1 MNIYEGITII
11 ISSFALLLSLLSL
24 IFTKLN
30 SNKVE
35 KISFGQA
42 ELSIREMITS
52 SQNRISDILLNA
64 NSSNN
69 QYTKQL
75 MKTAIEQL
83 LNSYEEACTKYI
95 DCKIDKERFKKTY
108 FDEIKNVVENNEFQE
123 YFKFGS
129 KYDAIKKVYNE
140 WFNLE
145 K

>member
-1 MNIYEGITII
+1 MNIYEGITIF
-11 ISSFALLLSLLSL
+11 ISSFALFLSLLSL
-24 IFTKLN
+24 IFTKAN

-35 KISFGQA
+35 KISFGQT
-42 ELSIREMITS
+42 ELSIREMITA
-52 SQNRISDILLNA
+52 SQNRITDILSNA
-64 NSSNN
+64 NSTNG
-69 QYTKQL
+69 QYTKQI

-95 DCKIDKERFKKTY
+95 DSKIDKERFKKTY
-108 FDEIKNVVENNEFQE
+108 FDEIKNIVEYDEFQE

-129 KYDAIKKVYNE
+129 KYDAIKIVYDE